1 MGIQIGQVSRMKAA
15 AAALIRMSSW
25 RGENHF
31 FGFRAGG
38 RFFELKCIMG
48 SSQQVDGLFGVIGRE
63 GSFNSPIQVPSNM
76 DSNNVGVAFIF

>member
-15 AAALIRMSSW
+15 AAALIRISSW
-25 RGENHF
+25 RGENHL

-48 SSQQVDGLFGVIGRE
+48 SQHIEVENHV
-63 GSFNSPIQVPSNM
+63 
-76 DSNNVGVAFIF
+76 